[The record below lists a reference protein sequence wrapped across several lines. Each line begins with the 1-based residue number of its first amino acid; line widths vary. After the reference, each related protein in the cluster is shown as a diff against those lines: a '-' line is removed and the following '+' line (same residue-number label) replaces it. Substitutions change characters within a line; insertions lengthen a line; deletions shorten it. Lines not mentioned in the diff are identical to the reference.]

1 MADSRT
7 LISWLESHLK
17 GAQLGHVRSGQ
28 GAKKLTGPDVSWA
41 TNSGQ
46 DSYGLWADANIC
58 GVVARMRWIKPGTF
72 LMGSP
77 DSDKEARDWEKP
89 QHQVTLTNGFWIG
102 QTPCTQELWQAV
114 MGSNPSHFKGSKRPV
129 EQVSWNDVQDFFR
142 LVSLKNPG
150 LDMKLPTE
158 AQWEYACRAGS
169 TEPRYG
175 PLEHVAWYDD
185 NSEAE
190 TKDVGNKVPN
200 AWGLYDMLGSVW
212 EWCHDWAGTY
222 DSEHAYDPIGAAEG
236 TDRVVRGGSWFD
248 SAEYVRAADRHLIE
262 PASRYALFGF
272 RVVRGP

>member
-1 MADSRT
+1 MMCK
-7 LISWLESHLK
+7 I
-17 GAQLGHVRSGQ
+17 
-28 GAKKLTGPDVSWA
+28 
-41 TNSGQ
+41 
-46 DSYGLWADANIC
+46 
-58 GVVARMRWIKPGTF
+58 
-72 LMGSP
+72 
-77 DSDKEARDWEKP
+77 
-89 QHQVTLTNGFWIG
+89 
-102 QTPCTQELWQAV
+102 
-114 MGSNPSHFKGSKRPV
+114 
-129 EQVSWNDVQDFFR
+129 FFE

-212 EWCHDWAGTY
+212 EWCHDWYGAY
-222 DSEHAYDPIGAAEG
+222 DSAHANDPIGAAEG
-236 TDRVVRGGSWFD
+236 TNRVVRGGGWYR
-248 SAEYVRAADRHLIE
+248 SAEIVRAAYRLYLE
-262 PASRYALFGF
+262 PASRNDFIGF